1 MELRSRVSSVSQQND
16 EQQRELQGLKE
27 EKEQLQA
34 KLEDRLEELQSQV
47 DST

>member
-1 MELRSRVSSVSQQND
+1 MELRSRVSCVSQQND

-34 KLEDRLEELQSQV
+34 KLEDRLEERQSQV